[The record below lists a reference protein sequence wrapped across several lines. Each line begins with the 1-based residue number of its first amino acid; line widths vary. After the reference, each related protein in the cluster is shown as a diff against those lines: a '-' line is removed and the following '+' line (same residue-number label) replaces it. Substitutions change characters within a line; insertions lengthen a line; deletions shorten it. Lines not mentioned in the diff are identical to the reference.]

1 MKKNKELKYRA
12 VCPHCN
18 KGFDTR
24 YEGFNHYGRI
34 ICADCYHKMSRY
46 NEMNDYRKDL

>member
-1 MKKNKELKYRA
+1 MSKNKELKYRA

-24 YEGFNHYGRI
+24 KGVLYWGVLV
-34 ICADCYHKMSRY
+34 CPDCEKKMRHY
-46 NEMNDYRKDL
+46 NEMNDYRKKL